1 MSDEKLAD
9 FLAAGLNPA
18 EVPPL
23 ADLLQARPLIN
34 AFITLFHGNEEQVLM
49 RLMVLREIGARGQ
62 EPRWSPAQLEAH
74 FAYVNPVKL
83 RTVLARLRENGLLLW
98 DADESLY
105 QIAETGRIALA
116 SVSTLLAF
124 SDQDAELGYLT
135 SQAVGQQQMGRVSNE
150 TLQHLLARLNELYK
164 HFEDALESQSEF
176 QIQKAQKRLEAV
188 WRWVQKGTEV
198 IRAMFEDEA
207 LDRRVLDQVQAIGMA
222 QSRILRLTGSF
233 QRRLNQLQAQRV
245 HLGASGLTSSDI
257 GDWLRGA
264 SQVELA
270 GMARGMLCFPPQLAL
285 ATGAEMVDVAEF
297 ELLER
302 ERVAAQSAA
311 LPSKL
316 AAPLL
321 DAPEAERLFEAEA
334 LYALL
339 AGVAQSADLR
349 SAVLVDSYPE
359 TAYRL
364 SLLSLLGDADAALEQ
379 SVVGDI
385 VKLPLRLAHG
395 AEVDQLD
402 HPEVAALTR
411 GALLP
416 TAKPTS

>member
-18 EVPPL
+18 AVPPL
-23 ADLLQARPLIN
+23 AELMQARPLIN
-34 AFITLFHGNEEQVLM
+34 AFITLFHGNEEQVLV

-74 FAYVNPVKL
+74 FAYVNPIKL

-98 DADESLY
+98 DGDESLY

-116 SVSTLLAF
+116 AVSTLLAF
-124 SDQDAELGYLT
+124 ADQDAELGYLT
-135 SQAVGQQQMGRVSNE
+135 AQAIGQQQLGRVSNE

-176 QIQKAQKRLEAV
+176 QIQKAQKRLESV

-257 GDWLRGA
+257 GDWLRTA
-264 SQVELA
+264 SQPELA
-270 GMARGMLCFPPQLAL
+270 GMVRGMLRFAPQLAL
-285 ATGAEMVDVAEF
+285 ATGAELLDVTEF

-302 ERVAAQSAA
+302 ERVKAQQAT
-311 LPSKL
+311 LPSKM

-339 AGVAQSADLR
+339 AGFTQPAGLAE
-349 SAVLVDSYPE
+349 AVLVDSYPE

-364 SLLSLLGDADAALEQ
+364 SLLSLLGDADAALEG

-385 VKLPLRLAHG
+385 VKLPLRLLHG
-395 AEVDQLD
+395 AEVDLLD
-402 HPEVAALTR
+402 HPEVAALSR
-411 GALLP
+411 GALQP
-416 TAKPTS
+416 APDQP